1 MKQELTCIVAIITV
15 FIIGVFFG
23 TKLEERK
30 TVMNQIPGHP
40 VFIWNDDLESIP
52 SVHDLSESAHI
63 EIEGTTND
71 TIYIGPA
78 H

>member
-1 MKQELTCIVAIITV
+1 MKQELTFIVAIITV

-23 TKLEERK
+23 TKLEENYFH
-30 TVMNQIPGHP
+30 TPQIPGHP

-63 EIEGTTND
+63 EIEETTND
-71 TIYIGPA
+71 TIYIGPVN
-78 H
+78 

>member
-1 MKQELTCIVAIITV
+1 MKQELTCIAAIVTV
-15 FIIGVFFG
+15 FTIGVFFG
-23 TKLEERK
+23 TKLEERH

-71 TIYIGPA
+71 TIYIGPVN
-78 H
+78 